1 MSVRVSARSLFAA
14 VALASLAAVAG
25 ALVSQHVFDMQ
36 PCPWCILQRVIFL
49 TIAAVALVALAW
61 PARAMRVTGAWLIA
75 ALAACGIAAGMWQH
89 FVAAKSQ
96 SCDLTLA
103 DRIVSGLGL
112 DRWWPDVFAVR
123 ASCFDAAADLLGV
136 PFEFWSAAMY
146 AGLGSV
152 ALALLLR
159 KVHITSA
166 RTQH

>member
-1 MSVRVSARSLFAA
+1 VSVGVSARTLLATIAA
-14 VALASLAAVAG
+14 ASLASVAL

-49 TIAAVALVALAW
+49 AIAAVALVALAW
-61 PARAMRVTGAWLIA
+61 PVRAVHLSAAWLIA
-75 ALAACGIAAGMWQH
+75 VLAACGIAAGMWQH

-112 DRWWPDVFAVR
+112 DRGWPDVFAVR

-146 AGLGSV
+146 AVLGSV

-159 KVHITSA
+159 KAYVA
-166 RTQH
+166 PPRTRH